1 MSSPEIHELAHRARQ
16 FKSTLLATK
25 KAIPGIAWYPYD
37 TFASLGI
44 ADKFLTGRN
53 RSLLDLA
60 GGDPILDLG
69 CGDGD
74 LSFFFES
81 VGCQV
86 HAVDHMPTNYNAM
99 RGISELRTVLRS
111 SVAVHAVDLD
121 SQFYLP
127 DETFGLVLCLG
138 VLYHLK
144 NPFYVLES
152 LAMRARYCLLSTRVA
167 QVTPNGTRMNDEPL
181 AYLLGPTEAN
191 NDPTNFWIFSSAGLR
206 RLCERTGWKI
216 KDFITIGCTRG
227 SDPAHGDR
235 DERAYCLLE
244 SRVCSRY
251 SVKLLEGWYPLEQN
265 SFRWT
270 SRRFSVELRKALSM
284 DARKLRFTFHLPE
297 AVVQA
302 SGPITIRAEVNGE
315 KFSTATFSTQGEH
328 NYTVDLGRR
337 ISKNGPVKIDFS
349 VDKALPAGDLDTRE
363 LALIV
368 PFWRPDSDTTDPLV
382 PFELV

>member
-1 MSSPEIHELAHRARQ
+1 MSGLEIHELAQRARQ
-16 FKSTLLATK
+16 FKAKLEETK
-25 KAIPGIAWYPYD
+25 KQIPGIVWYPYD

-60 GGDPILDLG
+60 AGDPILDLG
-69 CGDGD
+69 CADGA

-81 VGCQV
+81 LGSKV
-86 HAVDHMPTNYNAM
+86 HAVDHLPTNYNAM
-99 RGISELRTVLRS
+99 RGITELRAALHS
-111 SVAVHAVDLD
+111 SIEVHAIDLD

-127 DETFGLVLCLG
+127 EESFGLVLCLG
-138 VLYHLK
+138 ILYHLK
-144 NPFYVLES
+144 NPFYLLES
-152 LAMRARYCLLSTRVA
+152 LAIRARYCLLSTRIA
-167 QVTPNGTRMNDEPL
+167 EVTPNGTRMKDQPL

-191 NDPTNFWIFSSAGLR
+191 NDPTNFWIFSEAGLR
-206 RLCERTGWKI
+206 RICERTGWRI
-216 KDFITIGCTRG
+216 ADFTTIGCTRG

-244 SRVCSRY
+244 SRACPAY
-251 SVKLLEGWYPLEQN
+251 SVKLLEGWHPLEQN

-270 SRRFSVELRKALSM
+270 SRQFSIELRKTMPL
-284 DARKLRFTFHLPE
+284 DARTFRLRFHLPE
-297 AVVQA
+297 AVVRA
-302 SGPITIRAEVNGE
+302 AGPVTIHAKVDGAAFAPE
-315 KFSTATFSTQGEH
+315 TFSKEGE
-328 NYTVDLGRR
+328 YSYAIDLGRR
-337 ISKNGPVKIDFS
+337 ISKGGPLRIDFT

-368 PFWRPDSDTTDPLV
+368 PFWRPDSDVSDPLV

>member
-1 MSSPEIHELAHRARQ
+1 MLGLEIHELVQRARE
-16 FKSTLLATK
+16 FKSKLEETK
-25 KAIPGIAWYPYD
+25 KQIPGIAWYPYD
-37 TFASLGI
+37 TLASLGV
-44 ADKFLTGRN
+44 AEKFLSGRN

-60 GGDPILDLG
+60 AGDPILDLG

-81 VGCQV
+81 LGAKV

-99 RGISELRTVLRS
+99 RGITALRAALQS
-111 SVAVHAVDLD
+111 SIEVHAIDLD

-127 DETFGLVLCLG
+127 EESFGLALCLG

-152 LAMRARYCLLSTRVA
+152 LAMRARYCLLSTRIA
-167 QVTPNGTRMNDEPL
+167 ELTPEGAPIKDQPL

-191 NDPTNFWIFSSAGLR
+191 NDPTNFWIFSEAGLR
-206 RLCERTGWKI
+206 RLCERAGWRI
-216 KDFITIGCTRG
+216 ANFTTVGCTRG
-227 SDPAHGDR
+227 SDPARADR

-244 SRVCSRY
+244 SRACATY

-270 SRRFSVELRKALSM
+270 SRHFAVELRRTM
-284 DARKLRFTFHLPE
+284 PRPARKFRLRFHLPE
-297 AVVQA
+297 MVVRQ
-302 SGPITIRAEVNGE
+302 SGPVTIRAEVNGE
-315 KFSTATFSTQGEH
+315 AFAPETFSREGE
-328 NYTVDLGRR
+328 YIYAVDLGRR
-337 ISKNGPVKIDFS
+337 IVKGGPVRIDFR

-368 PFWRPDSDTTDPLV
+368 PFWRPDSDASDPLV

>member
-1 MSSPEIHELAHRARQ
+1 
-16 FKSTLLATK
+16 
-25 KAIPGIAWYPYD
+25 
-37 TFASLGI
+37 
-44 ADKFLTGRN
+44 
-53 RSLLDLA
+53 
-60 GGDPILDLG
+60 
-69 CGDGD
+69 
-74 LSFFFES
+74 
-81 VGCQV
+81 
-86 HAVDHMPTNYNAM
+86 
-99 RGISELRTVLRS
+99 
-111 SVAVHAVDLD
+111 
-121 SQFYLP
+121 
-127 DETFGLVLCLG
+127 
-138 VLYHLK
+138 
-144 NPFYVLES
+144 
-152 LAMRARYCLLSTRVA
+152 MRARYCLLSTRVA
-167 QVTPNGTRMNDEPL
+167 QVTPSGTRMNDEPL

-216 KDFITIGCTRG
+216 KDFTTIGCTRG

-315 KFSTATFSTQGEH
+315 KFATATFSTQGEH
-328 NYTVDLGRR
+328 DYTVDLGRR

-368 PFWRPDSDTTDPLV
+368 PFWRPDLDTADPLV